1 MVSNSPEIKAIL
13 LECTELPP
21 HARAIQKA
29 VGMPVW
35 GFPSMVDWIYAGVVR
50 RNYAGFL

>member
-1 MVSNSPEIKAIL
+1 MRRYLVKDKSLL
-13 LECTELPP
+13 LECTQLPP

-35 GFPSMVDWIYAGVVR
+35 GFPTMVNWIYNSIVR
-50 RNYAGFL
+50 RFSRGFI